1 MKNILITG
9 VSSGL
14 GEALAKA
21 YLENGDNVYAIGK
34 TIPKK
39 LDHYPHFFFFFYD
52 LSETFMIQSTL
63 KEFFQHR
70 SFDIVILNAG
80 ILGDI
85 QTLSQTD
92 LMDAKAVMEV
102 NVWANKELIDT
113 LNAYAQV
120 KQIVGISSG
129 AAINGSKGWGA
140 YSLSKAGLNMLLS
153 VYAKELPEIHF
164 TALAPGVIHAK
175 ELPEIHFTAL
185 APGVIHTPMVQYV
198 IDEVNDE
205 IYPSAKQLKEGDIR
219 TPQKA
224 AKHLIETF
232 PKLLT
237 YESGSFV
244 DVRTMV

>member
-9 VSSGL
+9 ASSGL

-39 LDHYPHFFFFFYD
+39 LDRHPHFFFFPYD

-63 KEFFQHR
+63 REFLAYR

-80 ILGDI
+80 LLGEI
-85 QTLSQTD
+85 KTLSQTD

-113 LNAYAQV
+113 LHHTHAQV
-120 KQIVGISSG
+120 KQIIGISSG
-129 AAINGSKGWGA
+129 AAVNGSKGWGA
-140 YSLSKAGLNMLLS
+140 YSLSKSGLNMLLN

-164 TALAPGVIHAK
+164 TALAPGVIQ
-175 ELPEIHFTAL
+175 
-185 APGVIHTPMVQYV
+185 TPMVQQV

-205 IYPSAKQLKEGDIR
+205 VYPSAKKLKEGNIQ
-219 TPQKA
+219 TPQEA
-224 AKHLIETF
+224 AKHLIALF
-232 PKLLT
+232 PQLLT
-237 YESGSFV
+237 YESGSFL
-244 DVRTMV
+244 DVRTM

>member
-1 MKNILITG
+1 MPNRKNILITG

-39 LDHYPHFFFFFYD
+39 LDHYPHFFFFPYD

-140 YSLSKAGLNMLLS
+140 YSLSKAGLNMLLN
-153 VYAKELPEIHF
+153 VY
-164 TALAPGVIHAK
+164 AK

-185 APGVIHTPMVQYV
+185 APGVIHTPMVQHI

-232 PKLLT
+232 PKLLA
-237 YESGSFV
+237 YESGSFL
-244 DVRTMV
+244 DVRTMD

>member
-14 GEALAKA
+14 GEALAKV
-21 YLENGDNVYAIGK
+21 YLENGDTVYAIGK

-39 LDHYPHFFFFFYD
+39 LDHYPHFFFFPYD

-63 KEFFQHR
+63 KEFLAHR

-80 ILGDI
+80 VLGEI

-92 LMDAKAVMEV
+92 LIDAKAVMEV

-113 LNAYAQV
+113 LHHAHAQV

-129 AAINGSKGWGA
+129 AAINGSKGWGT

-164 TALAPGVIHAK
+164 TALAPGVIH
-175 ELPEIHFTAL
+175 
-185 APGVIHTPMVQYV
+185 TPMVKHI

-205 IYPSAKQLKEGDIR
+205 IYPSAKQLKEGNIR
-219 TPQKA
+219 TPEKA

-237 YESGSFV
+237 YESGSFL
-244 DVRTMV
+244 DVRTMD

>member
-14 GEALAKA
+14 GEALAEK
-21 YLENGDNVYAIGK
+21 YLEHGDNVYAIGK
-34 TIPKK
+34 TLPKK
-39 LDHYPHFFFFFYD
+39 LDHYPHFFFFPYD

-63 KEFFQHR
+63 KEFLQHR

-80 ILGDI
+80 VLGDI
-85 QTLSQTD
+85 KTLSQTD

-113 LNAYAQV
+113 LHAHAQV

-129 AAINGSKGWGA
+129 AAVNGSKGWGA

-164 TALAPGVIHAK
+164 TALAPGVIR
-175 ELPEIHFTAL
+175 
-185 APGVIHTPMVQYV
+185 TPMVEH
-198 IDEVNDE
+198 IIEEVDDALF
-205 IYPSAKQLKEGDIR
+205 PSAKRLKENPIQ
-219 TPQKA
+219 TPEQA
-224 AKHLIETF
+224 AENLIDTF
-232 PKLLT
+232 PKLLA
-237 YESGSFV
+237 YESGSFL
-244 DVRTMV
+244 DVRTM

>member
-14 GEALAKA
+14 GEALAEK
-21 YLENGDNVYAIGK
+21 YLENGDSVYAIGK
-34 TIPKK
+34 TLPKK
-39 LDHYPHFFFFFYD
+39 LDHYPHFFFFPYD

-63 KEFFQHR
+63 KEFLQHR

-85 QTLSQTD
+85 KTLSQTD

-113 LNAYAQV
+113 LQAHAQV

-129 AAINGSKGWGA
+129 AAVNGSKGWGA
-140 YSLSKAGLNMLLS
+140 YSLSKAALNMLLS

-164 TALAPGVIHAK
+164 TALAPGVIR
-175 ELPEIHFTAL
+175 
-185 APGVIHTPMVQYV
+185 TPMVEH
-198 IDEVNDE
+198 IIEEVDDTLF
-205 IYPSAKQLKEGDIR
+205 PSAKRLKENPIQTVDE
-219 TPQKA
+219 A
-224 AKHLIETF
+224 AKNLIDIF
-232 PKLLT
+232 PQLLA
-237 YESGSFV
+237 YESGSFL
-244 DVRTMV
+244 DVRTM

>member
-39 LDHYPHFFFFFYD
+39 LDHYPHFFFFPYD

-113 LNAYAQV
+113 LHAYAQV

-164 TALAPGVIHAK
+164 TALAPGVIH
-175 ELPEIHFTAL
+175 
-185 APGVIHTPMVQYV
+185 TPMVQHI

-224 AKHLIETF
+224 AEHLIATF
-232 PKLLT
+232 PKLLA
-237 YESGSFV
+237 YESGSFL
-244 DVRTMV
+244 DVRTMD

>member
-14 GEALAKA
+14 GEALATK
-21 YLENGDNVYAIGK
+21 YLENGDTVYAIGK
-34 TIPKK
+34 TLPKK
-39 LDHYPHFFFFFYD
+39 LDHYPHFFFFPYD

-80 ILGDI
+80 LLGEI
-85 QTLSQTD
+85 KPLSQTD

-113 LNAYAQV
+113 LQAHAQV

-129 AAINGSKGWGA
+129 AAVNGSKGWGA
-140 YSLSKAGLNMLLS
+140 YSLSKAALNMLLS

-164 TALAPGVIHAK
+164 TALAPGVIH
-175 ELPEIHFTAL
+175 
-185 APGVIHTPMVQYV
+185 TPMVQHI

-205 IYPSAKQLKEGDIR
+205 IYPSAKKLKEGDIQ
-219 TPQKA
+219 TAEAA
-224 AKHLIETF
+224 AKHLVALF
-232 PKLLT
+232 PQLLD
-237 YESGSFV
+237 YESGSFL
-244 DVRTMV
+244 DVRTMD

>member
-14 GEALAKA
+14 GEALATK
-21 YLENGDNVYAIGK
+21 YLENGDTVYAIGK

-39 LDHYPHFFFFFYD
+39 LDHYPHFFFFPYD

-80 ILGDI
+80 LLGDI
-85 QTLSQTD
+85 KTLSQTD

-113 LNAYAQV
+113 LHEHAQV
-120 KQIVGISSG
+120 KQVIGISSG
-129 AAINGSKGWGA
+129 AAVNGSKGWGA
-140 YSLSKAGLNMLLS
+140 YSLSKAALNMLLS

-164 TALAPGVIHAK
+164 TALAPGVIR
-175 ELPEIHFTAL
+175 
-185 APGVIHTPMVQYV
+185 TPMVEH
-198 IDEVNDE
+198 IIEEVDDTLF
-205 IYPSAKQLKEGDIR
+205 PSAKRLKENPIQTAGE
-219 TPQKA
+219 A
-224 AKHLIETF
+224 AKNLINIF
-232 PKLLT
+232 PQLLE
-237 YESGSFV
+237 YESGSFL
-244 DVRTMV
+244 DVRTM

>member
-14 GEALAKA
+14 GEALATK
-21 YLENGDNVYAIGK
+21 YLENGDTVYAIGK
-34 TIPKK
+34 TLPKK
-39 LDHYPHFFFFFYD
+39 LDHYPHFFFFPYD

-70 SFDIVILNAG
+70 LFDIVILNAG
-80 ILGDI
+80 LLGEI
-85 QTLSQTD
+85 KPLSQTD

-113 LNAYAQV
+113 LQAHAQV

-129 AAINGSKGWGA
+129 AAVNGSKGWGA
-140 YSLSKAGLNMLLS
+140 YSLSKAALNMLLS

-164 TALAPGVIHAK
+164 TALAPGVIH
-175 ELPEIHFTAL
+175 
-185 APGVIHTPMVQYV
+185 TPMVQHI

-205 IYPSAKQLKEGDIR
+205 IYPSAKKLKEGDIQ
-219 TPQKA
+219 TAEAA
-224 AKHLIETF
+224 AKHLVALF
-232 PKLLT
+232 PQLLD
-237 YESGSFV
+237 YESGSFL
-244 DVRTMV
+244 DVRTID